1 MQRVLIPW
9 SRIHTPGISAVVV
22 ADDVS
27 TADPIVTIPHAA
39 ADELIA
45 AFAAFCGSWQQG
57 DRHGCALVAPL
68 LTRHG
73 VAPLPL

>member
-9 SRIHTPGISAVVV
+9 SKIHTPGISAVIVV
-22 ADDVS
+22 DDIY
-27 TADPIVTIPHAA
+27 TADPIATVPHAA

-45 AFAAFCGSWQQG
+45 AFTAFCDSWQQG
-57 DRHGCALVAPL
+57 DRYGCALVAPL

>member
-9 SRIHTPGISAVVV
+9 SKIHTPGITAVILV
-22 ADDVS
+22 DDVS
-27 TADPIVTIPHAA
+27 TADPVVTVPHAA

-57 DRHGCALVAPL
+57 DRRGCALVAPL
-68 LTRHG
+68 LSRHG

>member
-9 SRIHTPGISAVVV
+9 SKIHTPGISALVLV
-22 ADDVS
+22 DDLP
-27 TADPIVTIPHAA
+27 TADPIVTVPHAA

-57 DRHGCALVAPL
+57 DRRGCALVAPF
-68 LTRHG
+68 LTRYG

>member
-9 SRIHTPGISAVVV
+9 SRIHTPGISALVLV
-22 ADDVS
+22 DDVH
-27 TADPIVTIPHAA
+27 TADPIVTVPHAA
-39 ADELIA
+39 VDELIA

-73 VAPLPL
+73 VAALPL

>member
-9 SRIHTPGISAVVV
+9 SKIHTPGISAVVLV
-22 ADDVS
+22 DDVS
-27 TADPIVTIPHAA
+27 TADPIVTVPHAA
-39 ADELIA
+39 ADELSA

-68 LTRHG
+68 LTKHG
-73 VAPLPL
+73 VALLPL